1 MKDVINSKEMQR
13 VTATREMQPYNH
25 PTRAMYIGAPGKVGY
40 LRLGF
45 ELDKSGK
52 SIMRDLQRMAP
63 LIVQQELYCD
73 EGMPAMPV
81 VYILSFYFPCHHRR
95 SHKDSRDER
104 QLLGPMS
111 EYCA

>member
-73 EGMPAMPV
+73 EGMPCHACGLYTV
-81 VYILSFYFPCHHRR
+81 VGRPECRR
-95 SHKDSRDER
+95 
-104 QLLGPMS
+104 
-111 EYCA
+111 